1 MTTDRP
7 SVQTVLYSREEEK
20 FLIIGKKDAFSGLLA
35 WRLVKGGVKKGETD
49 SVALRRELHEEVG
62 LKEVEI
68 RDRVNYYEFNYL
80 NQNHQVSVYLVEA
93 NIKEKIK
100 LQGEST
106 DETPIIDHAWLPLE
120 EAVEKLTWENE
131 KNSVRASTKY
141 L

>member
-1 MTTDRP
+1 MKTDRP
-7 SVQTVLYSREEEK
+7 SVQAFLYSREEER

-49 SVALRRELHEEVG
+49 TVALKREIHEEVG
-62 LKEVEI
+62 LKEVKI
-68 RDRVNYYEFNYL
+68 LDRVYYYEFNYL

-93 NIKEKIK
+93 NINEKIK

-106 DETPIIDHAWLPLE
+106 DETPIIDYKWLPLDD
-120 EAVEKLTWENE
+120 AVEKLSWENE
-131 KNSVRASTKY
+131 KTSVKSSVKY

>member
-7 SVQTVLYSREEEK
+7 SVQAVLYSREEK
-20 FLIIGKKDAFSGLLA
+20 RFLVIGKMDALSDTLA
-35 WRLVKGGVKKGETD
+35 WRLVKGGVKDGETD
-49 SVALRRELHEEVG
+49 AEALKREIHEEVG
-62 LKEVEI
+62 LKEVKI
-68 RDRVNYYEFNYL
+68 LDKVNYYEFNYL

-106 DETPIIDHAWLPLE
+106 DETPIIDHAWLPLD